1 MPFVVASDGVKLF
14 YETAGSGPPLVLQTG
29 GAGDGTMWQDAGY
42 VEALSANNQCLLFDH
57 RGHGRSDQPPLA
69 ASHTMARYA
78 ADVVE
83 LLDHAGIDRAAFW
96 GYSQGGEIG
105 RAIAFLYPE
114 RLTALITTGVIGNP
128 DRGVDADEIREA
140 IDGIGHQGWD
150 AIVDP
155 AALALAPAW
164 FKHHVESTNPHML
177 SLWFEAYGG
186 WDPWTLLPRI
196 SAPILM
202 FVGELEDPDDWNS
215 RAAQLAG
222 NARVVRLPG
231 LDHLQAFIR
240 SDLVVP
246 EALEFL
252 SMTIRNSGLNTRVK

>member
-1 MPFVVASDGVKLF
+1 MAFVVASDGVKLF
-14 YETAGSGPPLVLQTG
+14 YETVGSGPPLVLQTG
-29 GAGDGTMWQDAGY
+29 GAGDGTMWRDAGY
-42 VEALSANNQCLLFDH
+42 VEALAAHHRCLLFDH

-114 RLTALITTGVIGNP
+114 RVTALITTGVIGNP
-128 DRGVDADEIREA
+128 DRGVNADEIREA

-164 FKHHVESTNPHML
+164 FKHQVQSTNPHML

-186 WDPWTLLPRI
+186 WDPCILLPRI
-196 SAPILM
+196 PAPILM

-246 EALEFL
+246 EAMQFL
-252 SMTIRNSGLNTRVK
+252 STTIRNSGLNTRVK

>member
-1 MPFVVASDGVKLF
+1 VPSVVASDGVKLF
-14 YETAGSGPPLVLQTG
+14 YETLGSGPPLVLQTG

-42 VEALSANNQCLLFDH
+42 VDALSAHRRCLMFDH

-69 ASHTMARYA
+69 ESHTMARYA

-105 RAIAFLYPE
+105 LALAFLYPE

-128 DRGVDADEIREA
+128 DRGVNADEIREA
-140 IDGIGHQGWD
+140 IEGIREQGWD

-155 AALALAPAW
+155 TALATAPAW
-164 FKHHVESTNPHML
+164 FKHHVQSTNPHML
-177 SLWFEAYGG
+177 SLWFEAYGA

-202 FVGELEDPDDWNS
+202 FVGELEDPEDWNS
-215 RAAQLAG
+215 RAAKLAPK
-222 NARVVRLPG
+222 ARVEWLAG
-231 LDHLQAFIR
+231 LDHLEAFIR
-240 SDLVVP
+240 SDLVLP
-246 EALEFL
+246 AAIDFL
-252 SMTIRNSGLNTRVK
+252 STSSPG